1 MEEILNNLVNNSTA
15 YLVVLIPVIKSL
27 VDWAKNTFE
36 LKGLYLN
43 VAPMVI
49 ALVFTLSLGVYVQ
62 GDLVEFALAG
72 ILSGLAASGYHD
84 GVETIKGVSNNG

>member
-1 MEEILNNLVNNSTA
+1 MEEILKDLVNNSTA

-43 VAPMVI
+43 VAPMLI
-49 ALVFTLSLGVYVQ
+49 ALVFTLSVGVYVQ
-62 GDLVEFALAG
+62 GDLVEFAIAG
-72 ILSGLAASGYHD
+72 ILSGLASSGYHD
-84 GVETIKGVSNNG
+84 GVETIKGETKNG

>member
-1 MEEILNNLVNNSTA
+1 MEELLKDLVNNSTA
-15 YLVVLIPVIKSL
+15 YLLVLIPVIKSL

-49 ALVFTLSLGVYVQ
+49 ALVFTLSVGVYLQ
-62 GDLVEFALAG
+62 GDLVEFAIAG
-72 ILSGLAASGYHD
+72 ILSGLASSGYHD
-84 GVETIKGVSNNG
+84 GVETIKGGTDNG

>member
-1 MEEILNNLVNNSTA
+1 MEEILNDLVNNSTA
-15 YLVVLIPVIKSL
+15 YLVVLVPVIKSL

-43 VAPMVI
+43 LAPMVI

-72 ILSGLAASGYHD
+72 LLSGLASSGYHD
-84 GVETIKGVSNNG
+84 SIQTIKGGE

>member
-1 MEEILNNLVNNSTA
+1 MEEILNDLVNNSTA
-15 YLVVLIPVIKSL
+15 YLVVLVPVIKSL

-72 ILSGLAASGYHD
+72 LLSGLAASGYHD
-84 GVETIKGVSNNG
+84 SVETIKGVSNNG

>member
-1 MEEILNNLVNNSTA
+1 MEEILNNLVNNSTV

-49 ALVFTLSLGVYVQ
+49 ALVFTLSLGVYLQ
-62 GDLVEFALAG
+62 GDLVEFAIAG
-72 ILSGLAASGYHD
+72 ILSGLASSGYHD
-84 GVETIKGVSNNG
+84 GVQTIKGETNNG

>member
-1 MEEILNNLVNNSTA
+1 MEEILNDLVNNSTA

-43 VAPMVI
+43 LAPMVL
-49 ALVFTLSLGVYVQ
+49 ALVFTLSVGVYVQ

-72 ILSGLAASGYHD
+72 LLAGLASSGYHD
-84 GVETIKGVSNNG
+84 SIQTIKGGE